1 MGDRDQAVD
10 RIDAIFTRLGRLAR
24 RRMPDDSMTF
34 GQFAVLRMLFQ
45 QGPLAMGAIAE
56 NLGVSLA
63 GATGIIDRLVHQG
76 LVERRR
82 SREDRRVV
90 WVTLS
95 EPGRQRMLDLQ
106 VKRHQ
111 EMCDLLKPLNADELE
126 TLLSL
131 MERVADAAERDHAAN
146 SNPR

>member
-1 MGDRDQAVD
+1 MGDRDRAID
-10 RIDAIFTRLGRLAR
+10 RIDAMFTRLGRLAR
-24 RRMPDDSMTF
+24 RRMPDDSLTF

-56 NLGVSLA
+56 NLGISLA

-76 LVERRR
+76 MVERTR

-95 EPGRQRMLDLQ
+95 EVGRQRMLELQ

-111 EMCDLLKPLNADELE
+111 EMCELLKPLDVEELE

-131 MERVADAAERDHAAN
+131 MERVADAAEHEQSSSHER
-146 SNPR
+146 